1 MRKACIVLLLLLF
14 VFAACR
20 EQGGIEVV
28 NGEVLSPEEQQ
39 SLYEART
46 KQDET
51 PDVSVKGKVYW
62 TESGS
67 KYHKDPNCSYLKNAK
82 ELQSGTAAE
91 AANHG
96 ASEPCS
102 RCGGGKKQ

>member
-1 MRKACIVLLLLLF
+1 MRKACIVLLLVLF
-14 VFAACR
+14 AFAACS
-20 EQGGIEVV
+20 EQSGIEVV
-28 NGEVLSPEEQQ
+28 SGEVLSPEEQQ

-46 KQDET
+46 EQQSE

-62 TESGS
+62 SKNGT
-67 KYHKDPNCSYLKNAK
+67 KYHKDPKCSYLKNAK

-96 ASEPCS
+96 ASGPCS
-102 RCGGGKKQ
+102 RCGG

>member
-1 MRKACIVLLLLLF
+1 MRKSFIVLLLLLF

-20 EQGGIEVV
+20 EQGGMEVV
-28 NGEVLSPEEQQ
+28 SGEALSPEEQQ

-46 KQDET
+46 EQGSE

-62 TESGS
+62 TKNGT
-67 KYHKDPNCSYLKNAK
+67 KYHKDPKCSYLKNAK

-96 ASEPCS
+96 ASGPCS
-102 RCGGGKKQ
+102 RCGGGKK

>member
-14 VFAACR
+14 VFAACS
-20 EQGGIEVV
+20 EQSGIEVV
-28 NGEVLSPEEQQ
+28 SGEVLSPEEQQ

-46 KQDET
+46 QQNAAL
-51 PDVSVKGKVYW
+51 DVSVKGKVYW

-91 AANHG
+91 AVNHG

-102 RCGGGKKQ
+102 RCGGKKQ

>member
-1 MRKACIVLLLLLF
+1 MRKAYIVLLLLLF
-14 VFAACR
+14 VLAACR

-28 NGEVLSPEEQQ
+28 SGEVLSPEEQQ
-39 SLYEART
+39 SLYEAHT
-46 KQDET
+46 KQDEA

-62 TESGS
+62 TKSGT
-67 KYHKDPNCSYLKNAK
+67 KYHKDPNCSYLNNAK

-96 ASEPCS
+96 ASGPCS
-102 RCGGGKKQ
+102 RCGGKKQ